1 MKELRAIERLN
12 IVDPEEIAEKRKGLK
27 ISDAS
32 GEPIGIGY
40 DASGHLQYLTRKG
53 FELLNTP
60 LSSAH
65 HADMYL
71 PKINILDHLFGIQER
86 TALFDM
92 IQDKNMHVNDST
104 LLRLQ
109 KNVFIW
115 VEVVRK
121 SRLFEFIY
129 KDLTDAQKGL
139 TQEISVNALE
149 TLLLSDSIYSVGRE
163 DTMVNASESV
173 EQDVLKMSGMLADIT
188 VDHVESDLELKF
200 EDVFEEYDSLAMQ

>member
-12 IVDPEEIAEKRKGLK
+12 IVHPEEIAEKRKGLK

-60 LSSAH
+60 CSAH
-65 HADMYL
+65 HGDMYL

-86 TALFDM
+86 TALLDM
-92 IQDKNMHVNDST
+92 IQNKNMHVNDST

>member
-1 MKELRAIERLN
+1 MSLF
-12 IVDPEEIAEKRKGLK
+12 
-27 ISDAS
+27 
-32 GEPIGIGY
+32 IGC

-53 FELLNTP
+53 FELFNTP
-60 LSSAH
+60 SSSAH
-65 HADMYL
+65 HGDINL
-71 PKINILDHLFGIQER
+71 PKINILDNLFGIQER
-86 TALFDM
+86 TALLDM
-92 IQDKNMHVNDST
+92 TQDKNMHVNDST

-163 DTMVNASESV
+163 DIMVNASESV

>member
-1 MKELRAIERLN
+1 MIAVSISVCFALTASLCVVIELG
-12 IVDPEEIAEKRKGLK
+12 IAVSF
-27 ISDAS
+27 SD
-32 GEPIGIGY
+32 
-40 DASGHLQYLTRKG
+40 
-53 FELLNTP
+53 F
-60 LSSAH
+60 
-65 HADMYL
+65 
-71 PKINILDHLFGIQER
+71 LDFFDNLFGIQER
-86 TALFDM
+86 TALLDM
-92 IQDKNMHVNDST
+92 TQDKNMHVNDST